1 MAEPVLPSGLVEA
14 RYSPLFDL
22 GSLPELLGES
32 HRTTVWAEL
41 FVQKGS
47 VRYIDLDGESP
58 RDEVIDAGQSAVIVP
73 GGEHRLEP
81 STDAEFFVQ
90 FYREPDAATFPLPA
104 ESARHSGAWELRGRD
119 LDSRDEILE
128 MVTRQC
134 ADIVQDELLGPY
146 FDFGAGHID
155 WKAHIGAVTD
165 FWCHVLLYAPDYE
178 IDVIEQHR
186 SLHQHAP
193 FGPDLFDRWLDV
205 FRATVDGGWVDP
217 NAEPSQEAGNRNR
230 VGDGAAVPR

>member
-1 MAEPVLPSGLVEA
+1 MDQPALPTGLVEA
-14 RYSPLFDL
+14 RRTPMFDL
-22 GSLPELLGES
+22 GSLPQPLAES

-41 FVQKGS
+41 VVQKGS
-47 VRYIDLDGESP
+47 VRYIDLEGESQ
-58 RDEVIDAGQSAVIVP
+58 RDEVVDAGDRAVIVP
-73 GGEHRLEP
+73 GIEHRVEP

-90 FYREPDAATFPLPA
+90 FYREPDAATFSLPA

>member
-47 VRYIDLDGESP
+47 VRYIDLEGELQ

>member
-1 MAEPVLPSGLVEA
+1 
-14 RYSPLFDL
+14 
-22 GSLPELLGES
+22 
-32 HRTTVWAEL
+32 
-41 FVQKGS
+41 
-47 VRYIDLDGESP
+47 
-58 RDEVIDAGQSAVIVP
+58 
-73 GGEHRLEP
+73 
-81 STDAEFFVQ
+81 
-90 FYREPDAATFPLPA
+90 
-104 ESARHSGAWELRGRD
+104 
-119 LDSRDEILE
+119 